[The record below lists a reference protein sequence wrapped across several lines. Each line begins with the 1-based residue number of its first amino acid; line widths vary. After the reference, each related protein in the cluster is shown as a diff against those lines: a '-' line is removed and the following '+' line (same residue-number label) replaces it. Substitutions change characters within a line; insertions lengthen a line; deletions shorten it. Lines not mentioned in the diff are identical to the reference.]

1 MEQWASTKLPQ
12 RTGWL
17 LFALFPGGIWNYSVH
32 WWLINPVNPTRV
44 SVKQR
49 GFVRSRLGVAPRH
62 SLPYLELRY
71 LMLLFP
77 PPTALTWR
85 LDKPAEQA
93 EFLAYFRRT
102 EAKARRARVA
112 CDGRS
117 AKISLAFVY
126 VSTRVWRQDNPCKF
140 IFVQIKQRRLVLKQR
155 QKIPRKWPIEQSKVI
170 IEHVSTENVIC
181 PVK

>member
-1 MEQWASTKLPQ
+1 MDVHKAAQWK
-12 RTGWL
+12 GWL

-117 AKISLAFVY
+117 AKISLVFVY
-126 VSTRVWRQDNPCKF
+126 VSTRV
-140 IFVQIKQRRLVLKQR
+140 
-155 QKIPRKWPIEQSKVI
+155 
-170 IEHVSTENVIC
+170 
-181 PVK
+181 